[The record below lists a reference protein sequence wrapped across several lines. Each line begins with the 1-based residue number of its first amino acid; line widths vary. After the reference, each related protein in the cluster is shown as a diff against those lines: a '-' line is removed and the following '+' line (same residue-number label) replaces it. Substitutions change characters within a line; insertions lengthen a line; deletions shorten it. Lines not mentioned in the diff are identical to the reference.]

1 MKSTIKLLV
10 LCIVVLTTLSPQAAS
25 ASNSTV
31 WMFRDKSVFA
41 SFSDID
47 ESGCVYTDVFVY
59 ASTQMTHEPPGTGT
73 WTPTVGITLQQDNIC
88 THTIFN
94 GYGSAPLDKA
104 ELQFQGNLDS
114 ATLTKTVSIINWWT
128 GETAFDVDIDLTWTA
143 TSAIKSESIH
153 REVRSENYHLT
164 ENVVRSVRFAT
175 ASGTISNGTTNF
187 TPQPAVEETNI
198 SFVKQGSI
206 SQGTE

>member
-10 LCIVVLTTLSPQAAS
+10 LSIVVLTTFSPQTVSAA
-25 ASNSTV
+25 NSQV

-41 SFSDID
+41 YFSDLD
-47 ESGCVYTDVFVY
+47 ESGCVYTDVYVY
-59 ASTQMTHEPPGTGT
+59 ASTQMTHEPLGPGT
-73 WTPTVGITLQQDNIC
+73 WTPTVGITLQQDNVC

-94 GYGSAPLDKA
+94 GYGSAPLDRS
-104 ELQFQGNLDS
+104 ELQFQGNLQS

-143 TSAIKSESIH
+143 TSTIKSENVRDQI
-153 REVRSENYHLT
+153 RSENYHL
-164 ENVVRSVRFAT
+164 NQSRVSSFRYAT
-175 ASGTISNGTTNF
+175 ASGTISNGATNL

-198 SFVKQGSI
+198 SFVKEGSI